1 MLNSAIYQGEL
12 YHRRFQ
18 FKAHQFKYK
27 VFMLYLDLD
36 ELDEVFSKSI
46 LWSCTKPA
54 IAWMKKEDYFY
65 QAEFG
70 SIKNTVSHFIETK
83 TGKPFSGRVCLL
95 TNIRYFG
102 YVINPF
108 SCYYCFDDNNVLQ
121 YVVAEVTN
129 TPWKERHHYFLPQ
142 AGDNKDF
149 DCRFEKAMH
158 VSPFLENDMEYRMKA
173 NVPLNETGHS
183 LAITLKNYHHGEL
196 AFQANLDLKRRE
208 ISPASLNLIL
218 IQFPLMTVKV
228 LAAIHWQ
235 ACKLFLKKVP
245 IIKHVRKQELRDEV

>member
-1 MLNSAIYQGEL
+1 MLNSAVYQGEL

-18 FKAHQFKYK
+18 FKAHHFKYK

-46 LWSCTKPA
+46 LWSCTRPA
-54 IAWMKKEDYFY
+54 VAWMKKEDYFY
-65 QAEFG
+65 QPELG
-70 SIKNTVSHFIETK
+70 SIKNTVSHYIETK
-83 TGKPFSGRVCLL
+83 TGKPFSGRICLL
-95 TNIRYFG
+95 TNIRYFA

-108 SCYYCFDDNNVLQ
+108 SCYYCFDENNVLQ
-121 YVVAEVTN
+121 YVLAEVTN
-129 TPWKERHHYFLPQ
+129 TPWKERHHYLLPISEGSQ
-142 AGDNKDF
+142 DI
-149 DCRFEKAMH
+149 DCRFDKAMH
-158 VSPFLENDMEYRMKA
+158 VSPFLANDMEYRIKA
-173 NVPLNETGHS
+173 NVPQTQMFNPLN
-183 LAITLKNYHHGEL
+183 ICLKNYHHGEL

-208 ISPASLNLIL
+208 ISSTSLNLIL

-245 IIKHVRKQELRDEV
+245 IIKYVRKQELNDEV